1 MDVRARTRSQHTVQS
16 CNDLKQPVFLSMSAN
31 EHYAAAGRAYSEQE
45 LFPIREV
52 SRLTGVNPVTL
63 RAWERRYGLIQPTR
77 TESGH
82 RLYSA
87 ADVAEVRA
95 VLGWLERGVAVSK
108 VGTLLARGQ
117 GAQGPSAAEPALAL
131 DEYGQWRERLSAVVN
146 RFDELTLS
154 RLYGEVFSTY
164 PLAVAF
170 EQILMP
176 TWEEAR
182 LRQEGFGLAS
192 EWAFLDHFL
201 RGQVLKRLQFV
212 QREAVDAHVLL
223 CGVPGQCHELE
234 LLVAALLLGSD
245 RIWVQPLG
253 KGQPLE
259 ELGLVTERVQPHAVV
274 LFSNHAPGGDAA
286 KRFVKLALNLE
297 CPVLLAG
304 EMSELVQDQVVN
316 SPVACLGASGHLMQ
330 RRLLQYLAGHL
341 DT

>member
-1 MDVRARTRSQHTVQS
+1 
-16 CNDLKQPVFLSMSAN
+16 MSDN
-31 EHYAAAGRAYSEQE
+31 EHYAATSRAYSEQE

-108 VGTLLARGQ
+108 VGTLLARSQEGRVPV
-117 GAQGPSAAEPALAL
+117 PSEPASAYS
-131 DEYGQWRERLSAVVN
+131 EYGQWRDRIASVVH
-146 RFDELTLS
+146 RFDELTLT
-154 RLYGEVFSTY
+154 RLYGQVFSTY

-170 EQILMP
+170 EEVFIP
-176 TWEEAR
+176 VWEQAR
-182 LRQEGFGLAS
+182 LRQESFGLAS

-212 QREAVDAHVLL
+212 QREAVDSHVLL
-223 CGVPGQCHELE
+223 CGIPGQCHELE
-234 LLVAALLLGSD
+234 LLVTALLLGND
-245 RIWVQPLG
+245 QVWVQPLG

-259 ELGLVTERVQPHAVV
+259 ELGLVTERIQPHAVV
-274 LFSNHAPGGDAA
+274 LFSNHAPGADAA
-286 KRFVKLALNLE
+286 KRFVKLGLTLE
-297 CPVLLAG
+297 CPLLLAG
-304 EMSELVQDQVVN
+304 EMSELIQDQLVN
-316 SPVACLGASGHLMQ
+316 SSVACLGASGHLMK
-330 RRLLQYLAGHL
+330 RRLLQYIAGHL

>member
-1 MDVRARTRSQHTVQS
+1 
-16 CNDLKQPVFLSMSAN
+16 MSDN
-31 EHYAAAGRAYSEQE
+31 EHYAATSRAYSEQE

-108 VGTLLARGQ
+108 VGTLLARSQEGRVP
-117 GAQGPSAAEPALAL
+117 APSEPASPLS
-131 DEYGQWRERLSAVVN
+131 EYGQWRDRIASVVH
-146 RFDELTLS
+146 RFDELTLT
-154 RLYGEVFSTY
+154 RLYGQVFSTY

-170 EQILMP
+170 EEVFMP
-176 TWEEAR
+176 VWEQAR

-201 RGQVLKRLQFV
+201 RGQVLKRLQYV
-212 QREAVDAHVLL
+212 QREAVDNHVLL

-234 LLVAALLLGSD
+234 LLVTAMLLGSD
-245 RIWVQPLG
+245 RVWVQPLG

-259 ELGLVTERVQPHAVV
+259 ELGLVTERIQPGAVV
-274 LFSNHAPGGDAA
+274 LMSNHAPGADAA
-286 KRFVKLALNLE
+286 KRFIKLALTLD
-297 CPVLLAG
+297 CPLLLAG
-304 EMSELVQDQVVN
+304 EMSELIQDQLVN
-316 SPVACLGASGHLMQ
+316 SSVACLGASAHLMKH
-330 RRLLQYLAGHL
+330 RLLQYIAGHL